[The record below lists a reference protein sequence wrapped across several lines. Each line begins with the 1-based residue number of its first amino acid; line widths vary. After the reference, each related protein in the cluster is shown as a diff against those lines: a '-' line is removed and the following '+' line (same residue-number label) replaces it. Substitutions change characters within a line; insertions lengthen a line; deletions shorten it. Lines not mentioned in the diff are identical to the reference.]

1 MARQEVEVF
10 FKVEG
15 IDGYI
20 SDLKQLEDVLGQ
32 VDNATKQASTA
43 TSQFAESADDIDAL
57 EAKLA
62 RLEGSVKLLAG
73 SAEFAAG
80 ALGVLGLE
88 NNEFFEAVEGNV
100 LNIIALAQGAIDISE
115 GYSLLK
121 KNLDLAKI
129 SQQAF
134 NAVSKANP
142 YLLLAGALIAAA
154 GAVAAFTLGTKDN
167 TDAIEDNED
176 AINEQNEAL
185 KTQIER
191 EERLAEL
198 RGEDVFEI
206 RLKRQRTLVEQLTT
220 RQNELNAALEGPETF
235 IEVPADPMDPTA
247 GTIRLYSGDR
257 DQLELLETETKLREA
272 TAALELLEEEATA
285 RREGRDREER
295 ARQAEADA
303 AEAIRIRDA
312 KIALED
318 ELYALTLS
326 ARDQEELVA
335 MQLFDQRVALAGDDE
350 GLIKAA
356 EEQLLADLAAIQKT
370 YDDAEREKNQEKLEE
385 LKAFK
390 EAELEAYENF
400 ENAKANVVASGFA
413 VLNALAGDNQ
423 KLADIIFGIEKAL
436 EIGNIITKAKADIA
450 QTISETTKTGGVLAI
465 RAFAGDVT
473 AGPALAAVKATGAA
487 TIGAIKLNAAAGVAG
502 IAAQAITRFKG
513 GGGGVGNT
521 PAIPSPPSI
530 SAGGFSGGDL
540 QAAGGGV
547 GGFGGPQDPNITSIG
562 QGGAPIVRAYVVA
575 TEVTDAQ
582 EANKNIEDLATL

>member
-43 TSQFAESADDIDAL
+43 TAQFAEASDGIDDL
-57 EAKLA
+57 EAKLG

-88 NNEFFEAVEGNV
+88 GNEFFESVESNV

-115 GYSLLK
+115 GYALLK

-167 TDAIEDNED
+167 TDAVEDNEE
-176 AINEQNEAL
+176 AIKEQNEAL

-220 RQNELNAALEGPETF
+220 RQNELNEALAGPESF

-285 RREGRDREER
+285 RRQGRDREER

-303 AEAIRIRDA
+303 AEAIRVRDA

-335 MQLFDQRVALAGDDE
+335 QQLFDQRVALAGDDE

-356 EEQLLADLAAIQKT
+356 ETQLLADLAAIQKT
-370 YDDAEREKNQEKLEE
+370 YDDAETEKQKEKLEE
-385 LKAFK
+385 LKEFK

-400 ENAKANVVASGFA
+400 EAAKANVVASGFA
-413 VLNALAGDNQ
+413 VLNSIAGENE
-423 KLADIIFGIEKAL
+423 KLADIIFAVEKAL

-450 QTISETTKTGGVLAI
+450 QTISETAKTTGILTI
-465 RAFAGDVT
+465 RASAGDLT
-473 AGPALAAVKATGAA
+473 AVPAIAAVQAAGAT
-487 TIGAIKLNAAAGVAG
+487 TVGAIKLNAAAGVAG
-502 IAAQAITRFKG
+502 IAAQAISRFKRG
-513 GGGGVGNT
+513 GANVGPTPGV
-521 PAIPSPPSI
+521 PPPPSI
-530 SAGGFSGGDL
+530 SNGVTGGGIAAAGGF
-540 QAAGGGV
+540 
-547 GGFGGPQDPNITSIG
+547 FGGPQDPNITSIG
-562 QGGAPIVRAYVVA
+562 QGGSIPIRTYVVA
-575 TEVTDAQ
+575 GDVTTAQ
-582 EANKNIEDLATL
+582 EADKAIEDLSRL